1 MRDFI
6 YIFPILLFL
15 VHGEWGEWGAWG
27 TCQEHSPGE
36 GTKEIRTREY
46 KSKWSL
52 DNENIDCEEPDN
64 NQERRDCDATELG
77 KTILRVQQI
86 FRILLCV

>member
-1 MRDFI
+1 MREFI
-6 YIFPILLFL
+6 YKFSDLFFL

-36 GTKEIRTREY
+36 GTKEIRTREC

-52 DNENIDCEEPDN
+52 NHENIDCEDPETSE
-64 NQERRDCDATELG
+64 ERRDCEENEPG
-77 KTILRVQQI
+77 EH
-86 FRILLCV
+86 